1 MAMAEGHA
9 AHGTAG
15 WARMSPR
22 RILIG
27 LVGGAAALVGFG
39 FVLFANAVMRE
50 PEVQNVHA
58 DGIVVLT
65 GGQTRITEAAK
76 LLQDGR
82 GRRLLISGVNQKIG
96 RPSLLKISGI
106 DEKTFNC
113 CVDLGY
119 AALNTVG
126 NAEETRRWAEALGY
140 DRLIV
145 VTASYHMP
153 RSLAEL
159 ARVMPNI
166 ELVPHPVAPDGL
178 KRKVWWLDASTTRLL
193 ASEYIKF
200 LPAAARLV
208 VARGMSPWQSTSLTA
223 SSGAARK
230 S

>member
-1 MAMAEGHA
+1 M
-9 AHGTAG
+9 
-15 WARMSPR
+15 RLR
-22 RILIG
+22 RFITG
-27 LVGGAAALVGFG
+27 FVGVTLALVAFG
-39 FVLFANAVMRE
+39 FVLFANSVMRE
-50 PEVQNVHA
+50 PEVQNVQA

-65 GGQTRITEAAK
+65 GGQIRISEAAR
-76 LLQDGR
+76 LLEDKR
-82 GRRLLISGVNQKIG
+82 GERLLISGVNQKIG
-96 RPSLLKISGI
+96 RPSLMKISGL

-126 NAEETRRWAEALGY
+126 NADETRRWAEALGY

-159 ARVMPNI
+159 AREMPNI
-166 ELVPHPVAPDGL
+166 ELVPHPVAPDML
-178 KRKVWWLDASTTRLL
+178 RRKVWWLDSKAVRLL

-200 LPAAARLV
+200 LPAAVRLA
-208 VARGMSPWQSTSLTA
+208 VARGMSPWQSTSVTA
-223 SSGAARK
+223 SSGTPRK

>member
-1 MAMAEGHA
+1 
-9 AHGTAG
+9 
-15 WARMSPR
+15 MSLR

-27 LVGGAAALVGFG
+27 FTAGLLALAGFG

-65 GGQTRITEAAK
+65 GGQTRIAEAAR
-76 LLQDGR
+76 LLEEKR
-82 GRRLLISGVNQKIG
+82 GKRLLISGVNQKTG
-96 RPSLLKISGI
+96 RPSLQRISGL
-106 DEKTFNC
+106 DEATFNC

-119 AALNTVG
+119 QAQNTIG
-126 NAEETRRWAEALGY
+126 NADETRRWAEALGY
-140 DRLIV
+140 DSLIV

-159 ARVMPNI
+159 AREMPNI
-166 ELVPHPVAPDGL
+166 DLVPHPVAPDGL
-178 KRKVWWLDASTTRLL
+178 RRKVWWLDATAARLL
-193 ASEYIKF
+193 ASEYVKF

-208 VARGMSPWQSTSLTA
+208 IARGMSPWQATSVTA
-223 SSGAARK
+223 SSGTPRK

>member
-1 MAMAEGHA
+1 M
-9 AHGTAG
+9 T
-15 WARMSPR
+15 PR
-22 RILIG
+22 RIAIGLIG
-27 LVGGAAALVGFG
+27 FALSLVAFG

-65 GGQTRITEAAK
+65 GGQTRIAEAAR
-76 LLQDGR
+76 LLEDGR
-82 GRRLLISGVNQKIG
+82 GSRLLISGVNQKIG
-96 RPSLLKISGI
+96 RSSLLKISGL
-106 DEKTFNC
+106 DEKIFTC

-126 NAEETRRWAEALGY
+126 NADETRRWAEALGY

-159 ARVMPNI
+159 SRAMPNI
-166 ELVPHPVAPDGL
+166 ELVPHPVAPDVL
-178 KRKVWWLDASTTRLL
+178 RRKVWWLDQTAMRLL

-200 LPAAARLV
+200 LPAAFRLV
-208 VARGMSPWQSTSLTA
+208 VARGVSPWQGTSITA
-223 SSGAARK
+223 SSGAQRK

>member
-1 MAMAEGHA
+1 MGLK
-9 AHGTAG
+9 
-15 WARMSPR
+15 

-27 LVGGAAALVGFG
+27 ISGAAVALVAFG

-65 GGQTRITEAAK
+65 GGQTRIAEAAR
-76 LLQDGR
+76 LLEERR
-82 GRRLLISGVNQKIG
+82 GERLLISGVNQKIG
-96 RPSLLKISGI
+96 RPSLLKISGL
-106 DEKTFNC
+106 DEATFNC

-119 AALNTVG
+119 EALNTIG
-126 NAEETRRWAEALGY
+126 NAGETRRWAEALGY

-145 VTASYHMP
+145 VTSSYHMP

-159 ARVMPNI
+159 AREMPNI
-166 ELVPHPVAPDGL
+166 QLVPHPVAPDGFR
-178 KRKVWWLDASTTRLL
+178 RKVWWLDATATRVL

-200 LPAAARLV
+200 LPAAFRLA
-208 VARGMSPWQSTSLTA
+208 VARGMTPWQATSVTA
-223 SSGAARK
+223 SSGTPRK

>member
-1 MAMAEGHA
+1 
-9 AHGTAG
+9 
-15 WARMSPR
+15 MSPR
-22 RILIG
+22 RFVIG
-27 LVGGAAALVGFG
+27 FVGGTLALVTLG

-50 PEVQNVHA
+50 PEVGDENA

-65 GGQTRITEAAK
+65 GGQTRITEAAR
-76 LLQDGR
+76 LLESGR
-82 GRRLLISGVNQKIG
+82 GQRLLISGVNQKIG
-96 RPSLLKISGI
+96 RASLMKISGL
-106 DEKTFNC
+106 DEKIFTC

-126 NAEETRRWAEALGY
+126 NADETRRWADALGY

-159 ARVMPNI
+159 QRAMPNI

-178 KRKVWWLDASTTRLL
+178 RHKVWWLDAAAMRLL
-193 ASEYIKF
+193 AAEYIKF
-200 LPAAARLV
+200 LPAALRLV
-208 VARGMSPWQSTSLTA
+208 VARGVSPWQGTSVTA
-223 SSGAARK
+223 SSSATPR

>member
-1 MAMAEGHA
+1 
-9 AHGTAG
+9 
-15 WARMSPR
+15 MSPR
-22 RILIG
+22 RFLIG
-27 LVGGAAALVGFG
+27 FAGAAAALFAFG
-39 FVLFANAVMRE
+39 FVLFANAVMRD

-82 GRRLLISGVNQKIG
+82 GQRLLISGVNQKTG
-96 RPSLLKISGI
+96 RPSLLKISGL
-106 DEKTFNC
+106 DEKIFQC

-166 ELVPHPVAPDGL
+166 QLVPHPVAPDGL
-178 KRKVWWLDASTTRLL
+178 RRKVWWLDAATTRLL

-208 VARGMSPWQSTSLTA
+208 AERGLSPWQATSLTA
-223 SSGAARK
+223 SSGTPQK

>member
-1 MAMAEGHA
+1 M
-9 AHGTAG
+9 GT
-15 WARMSPR
+15 MSLR

-27 LVGGAAALVGFG
+27 FAAGLLALVAFG

-65 GGQTRITEAAK
+65 GGQTRISEAAR
-76 LLQDGR
+76 LLEQKR
-82 GRRLLISGVNQKIG
+82 GERLLISGVNQKIG
-96 RPSLLKISGI
+96 RSSLLKISGL
-106 DEKTFNC
+106 DEATFNC

-119 AALNTVG
+119 QAQNTIG
-126 NAEETRRWAEALGY
+126 NADETRRWAESLGY

-159 ARVMPNI
+159 AREMPNI

-178 KRKVWWLDASTTRLL
+178 RRKVWWLDATATRLL
-193 ASEYIKF
+193 ASEYVKF
-200 LPAAARLV
+200 LPAAVRLV
-208 VARGMSPWQSTSLTA
+208 VARGMAPWQSTSVTA
-223 SSGAARK
+223 STGLPRK

>member
-1 MAMAEGHA
+1 
-9 AHGTAG
+9 
-15 WARMSPR
+15 MSPK

-27 LVGGAAALVGFG
+27 SVGTAVSLVALG

-50 PEVQNVHA
+50 PEVQNVRA

-65 GGQTRITEAAK
+65 GGQDRIAEAAR

-82 GRRLLISGVNQKIG
+82 GQRLLISGVNQKTG
-96 RPSLLKISGI
+96 RPSLLKISGL
-106 DEKTFNC
+106 DEKIFTC

-178 KRKVWWLDASTTRLL
+178 KRKVWWLDVAATRLL

-208 VARGMSPWQSTSLTA
+208 AARGMAPWQATSLTA
-223 SSGAARK
+223 SSGMPRK